1 MSKEI
6 KLPEPDTHCWDTAA
20 YPELRDAIHEA
31 LAWSG
36 CSVCKP
42 ATAPEKTVKEIMEFV
57 RHYAANTF
65 SSATL
70 EDKIRRSLAA
80 PATAPDERVK
90 ELEAEL
96 AATETVITE
105 YRQQC
110 LDNAAEIAR
119 LRKLIADHVNSS
131 NNDDSAGDTFGALMA
146 EVQPKH
152 KPKPF
157 IGTRSAIYKCT
168 DCGHEQS
175 VQEIHTEY
183 GVYVGSGA
191 NWCDKCGDGKPER
204 KETP

>member
-1 MSKEI
+1 MTTREAF
-6 KLPEPDTHCWDTAA
+6 EEWYEVDC
-20 YPELRDAIHEA
+20 YPCEHSNWFRLDSDGDYEFDEVQY
-31 LAWSG
+31 AWR
-36 CSVCKP
+36 
-42 ATAPEKTVKEIMEFV
+42 TWQ
-57 RHYAANTF
+57 
-65 SSATL
+65 
-70 EDKIRRSLAA
+70 
-80 PATAPDERVK
+80 
-90 ELEAEL
+90 